1 VPQFTRNRLVWL
13 DAAAWRDIAARAP
26 DAQALALIERWQAM
40 QWPVVVCSQPPGL
53 QPGRLAVGL
62 PAPQSG
68 LRRRLALHT
77 AMSGIQ
83 RHDTFPRLAGVAR
96 QHAWSKAAQAL
107 DGTLASAGATARVHG
122 SHGWQALT
130 GEVYVHAGSDL
141 DLSIEVPHAA
151 AARAAVIA
159 LEAARLPLRVDG
171 ELAFPDGSAVAWRE
185 YSQLLQG
192 QVDQV
197 LLKRLHGPQLAH
209 AGRAPWPDAWQPLPP
224 GSRPMAITT

>member
-1 VPQFTRNRLVWL
+1 MPQFTRNRLVWL
-13 DAAAWRDIAARAP
+13 DAAAWRDMAARAP
-26 DAQALALIERWQAM
+26 DAQALALIERWQVR

-77 AMSGIQ
+77 AISGIQ
-83 RHDTFPRLAGVAR
+83 RHGAFPRLATVAGPY
-96 QHAWSKAAQAL
+96 AWSEAAQSL

-151 AARAAVIA
+151 AARAAVLA
-159 LEAARLPLRVDG
+159 LEAAHLPLRVDG

-224 GSRPMAITT
+224 GSRPMATTT